1 MLCCFALFV
10 CLTLLASFFLPSH
23 LSFKNTYI
31 HVRTCIYSVYVH
43 CMYGSAFDIEAI
55 LSMYQILIHVQCI
68 YIVILNTL
76 RLSMNVYYCMC
87 VWLQIDDKEELPEG
101 GKSSFQ

>member
-1 MLCCFALFV
+1 M
-10 CLTLLASFFLPSH
+10 
-23 LSFKNTYI
+23 TYK
-31 HVRTCIYSVYVH
+31 VIYSVYVH

-76 RLSMNVYYCMC
+76 RLSMIYMYMYMYMMCNVYYVC
-87 VWLQIDDKEELPEG
+87 LAAD
-101 GKSSFQ
+101 